1 MQSPTTDMT
10 GGMPRSKVPTFGLI
24 EDHLGEVRRL
34 VRRQLKAPVKAEP
47 AVELLDYLN
56 TRSGKMLRPGLVLLA
71 GAAVGRIT
79 DQHVRIAAMVEL
91 IHNATLLH
99 DDVIDEGQTRRG
111 APTVNNLWGNE
122 SAVLL
127 GDLLLSHVFQMCAD
141 LEPRLVRII
150 AATAART
157 CQGELR
163 QINAR
168 QNWQL
173 SEAEYIDIITE
184 KSAVFISSCCRLG
197 ALLAQGTEA
206 AIESLAHF
214 GLNTGIAFQ
223 IADDLLDITG
233 EEQKTG
239 KTAGRDADKYK
250 PTLPVI
256 HLLRAASEKDKG
268 RIYDTLNGPGSNQD
282 VLAEMLRSYGSLEYA
297 RHHAQDYV
305 ARAIH
310 ALRHLR
316 ETDAREALI
325 ETARFVANRA
335 T

>member
-1 MQSPTTDMT
+1 MQLPTTDMT

-24 EDHLGEVRRL
+24 EDQLDEVRRL
-34 VRRQLKAPVKAEP
+34 IRRQLKAPVKAEP
-47 AVELLDYLN
+47 TVGLLGYLK

-127 GDLLLSHVFQMCAD
+127 GDLLLSHVFQMCAE
-141 LEPRLVRII
+141 LEPRLIRII
-150 AATAART
+150 ATTAART
-157 CQGELR
+157 CEGELR
-163 QINAR
+163 QISAR

-184 KSAVFISSCCRLG
+184 KSAVFMGSCCRMG
-197 ALLAQGTEA
+197 ALLAQATEA
-206 AIESLAHF
+206 EVESLARF
-214 GLNTGIAFQ
+214 GLDTGIAFQ
-223 IADDLLDITG
+223 ITDDLLDITG
-233 EEQKTG
+233 DEHQTG
-239 KTAGRDADKYK
+239 KTTGRDADKHK
-250 PTLPVI
+250 LTLAVI
-256 HLLRAASEKDKG
+256 HLLRVASGKDKG
-268 RIYDTLNGPGSNQD
+268 KIYNILNGPGKNKD
-282 VLAEMLRSYGSLEYA
+282 VLSEMLRSYGSLEYT
-297 RHHAQDYV
+297 HHRAQEYV

-310 ALRHLR
+310 ALRLLR
-316 ETDAREALI
+316 ETHAKEALT